1 LKQNFGLHEASSRRE
16 IFLRYAFQVQKKLLV
31 VGSINIDLVA
41 CANRL
46 PAPGE
51 TILGSSFDVFNGGK
65 GANQAVA
72 IAKLGVPVDMI
83 ASLGTD
89 LFTDRLLSGLKAA
102 GVDTHAVQMAAGPC
116 GVAHISRADNG
127 ENSIIVVSGAN
138 RLVSPAYIDTH
149 LETVQQ
155 ASMILV
161 QLETPLEAVLR
172 LAEQAWEA
180 KTPLMLDPAP
190 ARPLPEVL
198 LRRTTWLTPN
208 ETEAQ
213 ILLGRVNIDPAAA
226 AEKLLAMGVRNV
238 ALKLGSQGVF
248 LAGRDCP
255 AQQVPAFP
263 VKAVD
268 TTAAGDCFNAAFA
281 VALIRGQAPAVAAR
295 YAAAAAA
302 ISVTRPG
309 AQPSLPTASE
319 VDAFLAQA
327 G

>member
-1 LKQNFGLHEASSRRE
+1 VE
-16 IFLRYAFQVQKKLLV
+16 KKLLV

-51 TILGSSFDVFNGGK
+51 TILGTTFDVFNGGK

-72 IAKLGVPVDMI
+72 VAKLDAPVDMI
-83 ASLGTD
+83 AALGDD
-89 LFTDRLLSGLKAA
+89 LFTGRLLSGLEAA
-102 GVDTHAVQMAAGPC
+102 GVDTHAIQKADGPC
-116 GVAHISRADNG
+116 GVAHISRAANG
-127 ENSIIVVSGAN
+127 ENSIIVISGAN
-138 RLVSPAYIDTH
+138 GLLSAAYIDVH
-149 LETVQQ
+149 LKLVQR

-161 QLETPLEAVLR
+161 QLETPLETVLR

-190 ARPLPEVL
+190 AAPLPEL
-198 LRRTTWLTPN
+198 LLSRTTWLTPN

-213 ILLGRVNIDPAAA
+213 ILLGRANLEPAAA
-226 AEKLLAMGVRNV
+226 AEKLLAMGARNV

-255 AQQVPAFP
+255 AERVPAFA

-281 VALIRGQAPAVAAR
+281 VALTRGKAPAVAAR

-302 ISVTRPG
+302 ISVTRAG
-309 AQPSLPTASE
+309 AQPSLPSSAE
-319 VDAFLAQA
+319 VEAFLAQA
-327 G
+327 N

>member
-1 LKQNFGLHEASSRRE
+1 VK
-16 IFLRYAFQVQKKLLV
+16 KKLLV

-51 TILGSSFDVFNGGK
+51 TILGSTFDVFNGGK

-72 IAKLGVPVDMI
+72 IAKLGAAVDMI
-83 ASLGTD
+83 GALGTD

-102 GVDTHAVQMAAGPC
+102 GVDTHAVQMVAGPC
-116 GVAHISRADNG
+116 GVAQISRADNG
-127 ENSIIVVSGAN
+127 ENSIIVISGAN
-138 RLVSPAYIDTH
+138 RSISAGYIDAH
-149 LETVQQ
+149 VEAVQQ

-161 QLETPLEAVLR
+161 QLETPMEAVIR
-172 LAEQAWEA
+172 LGEQAWEA

-190 ARPLPEVL
+190 AIPLSEVL
-198 LRRTTWLTPN
+198 LSRTTWLTPN

-213 ILLGRVNIDPAAA
+213 ILLGRINIEPAAA
-226 AEKLLAMGVRNV
+226 AEKLLATGVRNV
-238 ALKLGSQGVF
+238 ALKLGSKGVF
-248 LAGRDCP
+248 LAGRDCSP
-255 AQQVPAFP
+255 QLVPAFP
-263 VKAVD
+263 VKVID

-281 VALIRGQAPAVAAR
+281 VALVRGDLPPAAAR

-302 ISVTRPG
+302 ISVTRAG
-309 AQPSLPTASE
+309 AQPSLPSASE
-319 VDAFLAQA
+319 VEAFLAHA

>member
-1 LKQNFGLHEASSRRE
+1 MASGEGKNVEKR
-16 IFLRYAFQVQKKLLV
+16 LLV

-41 CANRL
+41 CASRL

-72 IAKLGVPVDMI
+72 IAKLGAQVDII

-89 LFTDRLLSGLKAA
+89 LFTERLLSGLKAA
-102 GVDTHAVQMAAGPC
+102 GVDTHAVQMVAGPC

-138 RLVSPAYIDTH
+138 RLLSAAYIDAH
-149 LETVQQ
+149 LEIVQK
-155 ASMILV
+155 AKMILV
-161 QLETPLEAVLR
+161 QLETPLEAVIR
-172 LAEQAWEA
+172 LAEQAAET

-190 ARPLPEVL
+190 AIPLPEAL
-198 LRRTTWLTPN
+198 LSRTTWLTPN

-213 ILLGRVNIDPAAA
+213 ILLGRVTIDPPAA

-248 LAGRDCP
+248 LAGRDCA
-255 AQQVPAFP
+255 AQQIPAFK
-263 VKAVD
+263 VKVID

-281 VALIRGQAPAVAAR
+281 VALTRGKPPADAAR

-302 ISVTRPG
+302 ISVTRAG
-309 AQPSLPTASE
+309 AQPSLPSAAE
-319 VDAFLAQA
+319 VEAFLARE
-327 G
+327 

>member
-1 LKQNFGLHEASSRRE
+1 VK
-16 IFLRYAFQVQKKLLV
+16 KKLLV

-51 TILGSSFDVFNGGK
+51 TILGSTFDVFNGGK

-72 IAKLGVPVDMI
+72 IAKLGVEVDMI

-89 LFTDRLLSGLKAA
+89 LFTERLLSGLKAA
-102 GVDTHAVQMAAGPC
+102 GVDTHAVQMVAGPC
-116 GVAHISRADNG
+116 GVAQISRADNG
-127 ENSIIVVSGAN
+127 ENSIIVISGAN
-138 RLVSPAYIDTH
+138 RLVSAAYIDAH
-149 LETVQQ
+149 VEAVQH

-161 QLETPLEAVLR
+161 QLETPMEAVIR
-172 LAEQAWEA
+172 LAEHAWES

-190 ARPLPEVL
+190 AIPLPEVL
-198 LRRTTWLTPN
+198 LSRTTWLTPN

-213 ILLGRVNIDPAAA
+213 ILLGRVNIEPAAA

-238 ALKLGSQGVF
+238 ALKLGSHGVF
-248 LAGRDCP
+248 LAGRDCVP
-255 AQQVPAFP
+255 QLIPAFP
-263 VKAVD
+263 VKVVD

-281 VALIRGQAPAVAAR
+281 VALTRGNAPAVAAR
-295 YAAAAAA
+295 YGAAAAA
-302 ISVTRPG
+302 ISVTRAG
-309 AQPSLPTASE
+309 AQPSLPSASE
-319 VDAFLAQA
+319 VDAFLARA

>member
-1 LKQNFGLHEASSRRE
+1 M
-16 IFLRYAFQVQKKLLV
+16 LV

-41 CANRL
+41 CADRL

-51 TILGSSFDVFNGGK
+51 TILGSTFDVFNGGK

-72 IAKLGVPVDMI
+72 VAKLGAPVDMI
-83 ASLGTD
+83 AALGTD
-89 LFTDRLLSGLKAA
+89 LFTERLLSGLKAA
-102 GVDTHAVQMAAGPC
+102 GVDTYAVQMVAGPC

-127 ENSIIVVSGAN
+127 ENSIIVISGAN
-138 RLVSPAYIDTH
+138 RLVSAAYIDAH
-149 LETVQQ
+149 VEAVQR

-161 QLETPLEAVLR
+161 QLETPLESVIR
-172 LAEQAWEA
+172 LAERAWEA

-213 ILLGRVNIDPAAA
+213 MLLGLVNIDPAAA

-238 ALKLGSQGVF
+238 ALKLGAQGVF
-248 LAGRDCP
+248 LAGLDCP
-255 AQQVPAFP
+255 AQRVPAFP

-281 VALIRGQAPAVAAR
+281 VALTRGKPPAEAAR
-295 YAAAAAA
+295 YGAAAAA
-302 ISVTRPG
+302 ISVTRAG
-309 AQPSLPTASE
+309 AQPSLPSSAE
-319 VDAFLAQA
+319 VEAFLAQA
-327 G
+327 N

>member
-1 LKQNFGLHEASSRRE
+1 VER
-16 IFLRYAFQVQKKLLV
+16 KLLV

-46 PAPGE
+46 PDPGE
-51 TILGSSFDVFNGGK
+51 TILGSTFDVFNGGK

-72 IAKLGVPVDMI
+72 IAKLGAPVDMV

-89 LFTDRLLSGLKAA
+89 LFTERLLSGLKDA
-102 GVDTHAVQMAAGPC
+102 GVDTHAVQTVAGPC
-116 GVAHISRADNG
+116 GVAIISRADSG
-127 ENSIIVVSGAN
+127 ENSIIVIPGAN
-138 RLVSPAYIDTH
+138 RLLSPAHIDACR
-149 LETVQQ
+149 EAVQQ
-155 ASMILV
+155 AGMILV
-161 QLETPLEAVLR
+161 QLETPLETVIR
-172 LAEQAWEA
+172 LAEQAWQA

-190 ARPLPEVL
+190 AVPLPESL
-198 LRRTTWLTPN
+198 LSRTTWLTPN

-213 ILLGRVNIDPAAA
+213 ILLGRANPDPAAA

-255 AQQVPAFP
+255 TERVPACP
-263 VKAVD
+263 VNAVD

-281 VALIRGQAPAVAAR
+281 VALTRGKPPAAAAR

-309 AQPSLPTASE
+309 AQPSLPSASE
-319 VDAFLAQA
+319 VEAFLAHA

>member
-1 LKQNFGLHEASSRRE
+1 VE
-16 IFLRYAFQVQKKLLV
+16 KKLLV

-41 CANRL
+41 CADRL

-51 TILGSSFDVFNGGK
+51 TILGSTFDVFNGGK

-72 IAKLGVPVDMI
+72 VAKLGAPVDMI
-83 ASLGTD
+83 ASLGND
-89 LFTDRLLSGLKAA
+89 LFTERLLSGLQSA
-102 GVDTHAVQMAAGPC
+102 GVDTQGIQKVEGPC
-116 GVAHISRADNG
+116 GVAHISRGGNG
-127 ENSIIVVSGAN
+127 ENSIIVISGAN
-138 RLVSPAYIDTH
+138 GLLSAGYIDAH
-149 LETVQQ
+149 LELVQQ

-161 QLETPLEAVLR
+161 QLETPLETVLR
-172 LAEQAWEA
+172 LAELAWQA

-190 ARPLPEVL
+190 AMLLPEAL
-198 LRRTTWLTPN
+198 LSRTAWVTPN

-213 ILLGRVNIDPAAA
+213 ILLGQANLEPAAA
-226 AEKLLAMGVRNV
+226 AEKLLAMGARNV

-255 AQQVPAFP
+255 TERVAAFP

-281 VALIRGQAPAVAAR
+281 VALTRGKPPAAAAR

-302 ISVTRPG
+302 ISVTRAG
-309 AQPSLPTASE
+309 AQPSLPTSAE
-319 VDAFLAQA
+319 VEAFLKSN
-327 G
+327 

>member
-1 LKQNFGLHEASSRRE
+1 MEKR
-16 IFLRYAFQVQKKLLV
+16 LLV

-72 IAKLGVPVDMI
+72 IAKLGEPVDMI

-89 LFTDRLLSGLKAA
+89 LFTERLMSGLQDA
-102 GVDTHAVQMAAGPC
+102 GVDTRAVQRVAGPC
-116 GVAHISRADNG
+116 GVAHISRADSG
-127 ENSIIVVSGAN
+127 ENSIIVVSASN
-138 RLVSPAYIDTH
+138 QEVSAAYIDAH
-149 LETVQQ
+149 VEMVQQ
-155 ASMILV
+155 AAMILV
-161 QLETPLEAVLR
+161 QLEIPLEAVTH
-172 LAEQAWEA
+172 LAELAWQA
-180 KTPLMLDPAP
+180 KIPLMLDPAP
-190 ARPLPEVL
+190 ARVLPEL
-198 LRRTTWLTPN
+198 LLSRTTWLTPN

-213 ILLGRVNIDPAAA
+213 ILLGSPTIDPSAA
-226 AEKLLAMGVRNV
+226 AEKLLATGARNV
-238 ALKLGSQGVF
+238 ALKLGPQGVF

-255 AQQVPAFP
+255 AQLVPAFS
-263 VKAVD
+263 VRAVD

-281 VALIRGQAPAVAAR
+281 VALTRGEQPGVAAR

-302 ISVTRPG
+302 ISVTRAG
-309 AQPSLPTASE
+309 AQPSLPSASE
-319 VDAFLAQA
+319 VEAFLSHA

>member
-1 LKQNFGLHEASSRRE
+1 M
-16 IFLRYAFQVQKKLLV
+16 V

-41 CANRL
+41 CADRL

-51 TILGSSFDVFNGGK
+51 TILGSTFDVFNGGK

-72 IAKLGVPVDMI
+72 VAKLGAPVEMI
-83 ASLGTD
+83 AALGTD
-89 LFTDRLLSGLKAA
+89 LFTERLLSGLKAA

-127 ENSIIVVSGAN
+127 ENSIIVISGAN
-138 RLVSPAYIDTH
+138 RLVSAAYIDAH
-149 LETVQQ
+149 VEAVQR

-161 QLETPLEAVLR
+161 QLETPLESVIR
-172 LAEQAWEA
+172 LAERAWEA
-180 KTPLMLDPAP
+180 KIPLMLDPAP

-213 ILLGRVNIDPAAA
+213 ILLGRVNIDSAAA

-238 ALKLGSQGVF
+238 ALKLGSEGVF
-248 LAGRDCP
+248 LAGLDCP
-255 AQQVPAFP
+255 AQRVPAFP

-281 VALIRGQAPAVAAR
+281 VALTRGKPPVEAAR
-295 YAAAAAA
+295 YGAAAAA
-302 ISVTRPG
+302 ISVTRAG
-309 AQPSLPTASE
+309 AQPSLPSAAE
-319 VDAFLAQA
+319 VEAFLAQA
-327 G
+327 S